1 MSSGK
6 ETKLFAKHILRKVF
20 LEDWA
25 LKLTALGITL
35 ALWLGVTGLSTPAT
49 RRITVPLY
57 LYVASNAQVVNQPPQ
72 EVEVELSGDK
82 RKVEQLNR
90 SDLVASVDLSDT
102 ASGERVVS
110 LSPQNVYMELPQG
123 VKLTD
128 IAPSRIAVTIEK
140 VEEREVEVRVETTGT
155 PAAGY
160 EVYST
165 TALPPRIRV
174 RGPESIVRM
183 VEYVRTEKISIAGK
197 TDDVTVRQVPVAAS
211 DPKAAVLNTF
221 VDVVYRIGERR
232 VDRPVTVPMPG
243 VAGKTVSFI
252 LYGPRS
258 VVNRIAAADI
268 RVEMSLN
275 SDGEETPSV
284 TLPEDVRNSV
294 EVRRVRVN

>member
-6 ETKLFAKHILRKVF
+6 ETKFFAKHILRKVF

-35 ALWLGVTGLSTPAT
+35 ALWLGVTGLSTPTT
-49 RRITVPLY
+49 RRLTVPLY
-57 LYVASNAQVVNQPPQ
+57 LNVASNAQVVNEPPQ
-72 EVEVELSGDK
+72 EVEVEITGDK

-90 SDLVASVDLSDT
+90 GELVASVDLSDT

-128 IAPSRIAVTIEK
+128 VAPSRIAVTIEK

-155 PAAGY
+155 PATGY

-183 VEYVRTEKISIAGK
+183 VEYVRTEKIDIAGK
-197 TDDVTVRQVPVAAS
+197 TADHTARQIPVAAS

-221 VDVVYRIGERR
+221 VDVIYRIGERR

-268 RVEMSLN
+268 RVEISLN
-275 SDGEETPSV
+275 GDGEEEPTV

-294 EVRRVRVN
+294 EVRRIRVN

>member
-35 ALWLGVTGLSTPAT
+35 ALWLGVTGLSTPTT
-49 RRITVPLY
+49 RRLTVPLY
-57 LYVASNAQVVNQPPQ
+57 LNVAGNAQVVNEPPQ
-72 EVEVELSGDK
+72 EVEVEISGDK

-90 SDLVASVDLSDT
+90 GELVASVDLSDT

-128 IAPSRIAVTIEK
+128 VAPSRIAVTIEK

-155 PAAGY
+155 PATGY

-183 VEYVRTEKISIAGK
+183 VEYVRTEKIDIAGK
-197 TDDVTVRQVPVAAS
+197 TADHTARQIPVAAS

-221 VDVVYRIGERR
+221 VDVIYRIGERR

-268 RVEMSLN
+268 RVEISLN
-275 SDGEETPSV
+275 GDGEEEPTV

-294 EVRRVRVN
+294 EVRRIRVN

>member
-1 MSSGK
+1 MSSRK
-6 ETKLFAKHILRKVF
+6 ETKFFAKHILRKVF

-35 ALWLGVTGLSTPAT
+35 ALWLGVTGLSTPTT
-49 RRITVPLY
+49 RRLTVPLY
-57 LYVASNAQVVNQPPQ
+57 LNVASNAQVVNEPPQ
-72 EVEVELSGDK
+72 EVEVEITGDK

-90 SDLVASVDLSDT
+90 GELVASVDLSDT

-128 IAPSRIAVTIEK
+128 VAPSRIAVTIEK

-155 PAAGY
+155 PATGY

-183 VEYVRTEKISIAGK
+183 VEYVRTEKIDIAGK
-197 TDDVTVRQVPVAAS
+197 TADHTARQIPVAAS

-221 VDVVYRIGERR
+221 VDVIYRIGERR

-268 RVEMSLN
+268 RVEISLN
-275 SDGEETPSV
+275 GDGEEEPTV

-294 EVRRVRVN
+294 EVRRIRVN

>member
-6 ETKLFAKHILRKVF
+6 ETKLFAKHILRKAF

-90 SDLVASVDLSDT
+90 GELVASVDLSDT
-102 ASGERVVS
+102 PAGERVVS

-123 VKLTD
+123 VKLID
-128 IAPSRIAVTIEK
+128 VAPSRIAVTIEK

-183 VEYVRTEKISIAGK
+183 VEYVKTEKISIAGK
-197 TDDVTVRQVPVAAS
+197 TDDLTVRQVPVAAS

-221 VDVVYRIGERR
+221 VDVVYKIGERR
-232 VDRPVTVPMPG
+232 IDRPVTVPMPG

-258 VVNRIAAADI
+258 VVNRIAAGDI

-284 TLPEDVRNSV
+284 ILPEDVRSSV
-294 EVRRVRVN
+294 EVRRVRIN

>member
-90 SDLVASVDLSDT
+90 ADLVASVDLSDT
-102 ASGERVVS
+102 PAGERVVS

-165 TALPPRIRV
+165 MALPPRIRV

-183 VEYVRTEKISIAGK
+183 VEYVKTEKISIAGK
-197 TDDVTVRQVPVAAS
+197 TEDLTVRQVPVAAS

-258 VVNRIAAADI
+258 VVNRIAAGDI

-284 TLPEDVRNSV
+284 ILPEDVRSSV

>member
-1 MSSGK
+1 MSSGR

-57 LYVASNAQVVNQPPQ
+57 LYVASNAQIVNQPPQ

-90 SDLVASVDLSDT
+90 ADLVASVDLSDT

-155 PAAGY
+155 PAPGY

-183 VEYVRTEKISIAGK
+183 VEYVRTEKINIAGK
-197 TDDVTVRQVPVAAS
+197 TEDHTVRQVPVAAS

-232 VDRPVTVPMPG
+232 IDRPVTVPIPG
-243 VAGKTVSFI
+243 VAGKTASFI

-258 VVNRIAAADI
+258 VVNRIAAGDI
-268 RVEMSLN
+268 RVEMSL
-275 SDGEETPSV
+275 DGDGKETPSV
-284 TLPEDVRNSV
+284 ILPEDLRSSI

>member
-35 ALWLGVTGLSTPAT
+35 ALWLGVTGLSTPTT
-49 RRITVPLY
+49 RRLTVPLY
-57 LYVASNAQVVNQPPQ
+57 LNVASNAQVVNEPPQ
-72 EVEVELSGDK
+72 EVEVEITGDK

-90 SDLVASVDLSDT
+90 GELVASVDLSDT

-183 VEYVRTEKISIAGK
+183 VEYVRTEKIDIAGR
-197 TDDVTVRQVPVAAS
+197 TADHTARQIPVSAS

-268 RVEMSLN
+268 RIEMSLN
-275 SDGEETPSV
+275 GDGEEEPTV